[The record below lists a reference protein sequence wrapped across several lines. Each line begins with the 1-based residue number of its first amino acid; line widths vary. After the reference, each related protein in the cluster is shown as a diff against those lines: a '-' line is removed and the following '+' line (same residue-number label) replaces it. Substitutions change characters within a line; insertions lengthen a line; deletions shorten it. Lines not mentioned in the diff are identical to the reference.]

1 MYVKMLKNITKSFA
15 LIFILASCE
24 STAPIT
30 DSMTYE
36 ELELDASTM
45 TTKLDINIVERQCE
59 NYSFFVS
66 SILP

>member
-1 MYVKMLKNITKSFA
+1 MLKNITKSFA

-45 TTKLDINIVERQCE
+45 TTKLDINIVELDPGLSGDDGADRAR
-59 NYSFFVS
+59 
-66 SILP
+66 